1 MKVFLFFSIKK
12 VLFLMFTSERGR
24 ERTSWGGAKRDMGTE
39 DLKPAL
45 QTAESPMWGSN
56 SRITRSCPEPKPD
69 TQPAEQ
75 PRCPRTCF

>member
-24 ERTSWGGAKRDMGTE
+24 DSASWGGAKREMGTE

-45 QTAESPMWGSN
+45 Q
-56 SRITRSCPEPKPD
+56 
-69 TQPAEQ
+69 
-75 PRCPRTCF
+75 